1 MKVLLAKNLFGLA
14 FAVGLLAAVPAFAL
28 GLDPAFSGPAFGP
41 GKAKGVVIWSHGRSI
56 NAEDSQ
62 SPTPAYLS
70 VLREDGWDVM
80 RFDRLSRG
88 DTLTES
94 TKKLVEYSA
103 KLKHSGYKQ
112 VVLAGQS
119 FGAFLSLMAADA
131 SPEVD
136 AVVATAPAAYGSFDD
151 FYDSWRLNATKLY
164 PLLEG
169 VKRARVMVFYFH
181 GDDFDPGGRGERSR
195 SILSSRGVGYSVVDQ
210 PAFLSGHWASSSGL
224 FLRRFGSCIRDFA
237 DNPKLSGELACAPH
251 WGSTPSAELK
261 LPPEMTDPHTVRAT
275 AAAPATQNGSG
286 VGGDTS
292 KPPQG
297 FRDTWYGFY
306 PNGRE
311 VLFGVE
317 TVHGDDLTAVYA
329 IGPSIDNEHPAAWT
343 LRKGHIDD
351 DTFVFEE
358 PGKSTIRLRPRQDG
372 GLAVTWISTDGK
384 TSMTAHLKPIDP
396 HSLIR
401 HAANASAPAPE
412 NASAPEDA
420 VAPED
425 TSAPVTTAATHS
437 DGDQSEQ

>member
-1 MKVLLAKNLFGLA
+1 MKLLQAKNLFGLA
-14 FAVGLLAAVPAFAL
+14 FAVGLFVAGPAFAL
-28 GLDPAFSGPAFGP
+28 GLDPAFPEPAFGP
-41 GKAKGVVIWSHGRSI
+41 AKAKGVVIWSHGRSI

-88 DTLTES
+88 DTLTDS
-94 TKKLVEYSA
+94 TKRLVGYA
-103 KLKHSGYKQ
+103 AQLKHSGYKQ
-112 VVLAGQS
+112 VALAGQS
-119 FGAFLSLMAADA
+119 FGAFLALMAADA
-131 SPEVD
+131 SNEVD
-136 AVVATAPAAYGSFDD
+136 AVIATAPAAYGSFDD

-169 VKRARVMVFYFH
+169 VKHARVMVFYFH

-195 SILSSRGVGYSVVDQ
+195 AILASRGIGYSVVDQ
-210 PAFLSGHWASSSGL
+210 PAFLTGHWASSSGL
-224 FLRRFGSCIRDFA
+224 FLRRYGSCIRDFA
-237 DNPKLSGELACAPH
+237 DNPKLSGELACSPR
-251 WGSTPSAELK
+251 WGTTPSAELK
-261 LPPEMTDPHTVRAT
+261 LPPEMTDPRAMRT
-275 AAAPATQNGSG
+275 ASAAPATSNGSG
-286 VGGDTS
+286 VGGDTA

-317 TVHGDDLTAVYA
+317 SVHGDDLTAIYA
-329 IGPSIDNEHPAAWT
+329 IGPSIDNKHPAAWVR
-343 LRKGHIDD
+343 RKGHIDD

-372 GLAVTWISTDGK
+372 GLAVNWIANDGK

-396 HSLIR
+396 HSLVR
-401 HAANASAPAPE
+401 RAANA
-412 NASAPEDA
+412 
-420 VAPED
+420 
-425 TSAPVTTAATHS
+425 SAPVTTAAAHG
-437 DGDQSEQ
+437 DGDDAEE